1 VQQLRAELANAHFA
15 SSSSNSNTPSPNSSH
30 SPPRSDRAAEEA
42 QQHPDVPTA
51 ALILVRSTLDN
62 LTRPPIAPDPV
73 DLLDLEVANKVRLLF
88 SIAITTR

>member
-1 VQQLRAELANAHFA
+1 MQQLRAELANAHF
-15 SSSSNSNTPSPNSSH
+15 SNSSSNSDTPSPNSAH
-30 SPPRSDRAAEEA
+30 SPPRSDRAAEDA
-42 QQHPDVPTA
+42 QQHPDVPAA

-88 SIAITTR
+88 SIAMTIR